1 MNQLNKILSW
11 LFALITVFLA
21 VYLKNI
27 LVLWFFLYL
36 GILYILKLN
45 SSLKFIA
52 IVYGFLAVF
61 LGFTIQLYKITV
73 WYDTFIHFLAGIFI
87 SLIAIYILDML
98 NMFNRKNVIFN
109 VIFILLFVLGI
120 SAFWEMIEFTA
131 DNVVHSDMQRMAT
144 GVYDTMKDII
154 AAFIGT
160 IMFDVIFYY
169 EYKNNHKLLL
179 RRFINNMIGG

>member
-11 LFALITVFLA
+11 LFALITLFLA

-27 LVLWFFLYL
+27 LILWFLVYL
-36 GILYILKLN
+36 VILNILKLN

-52 IVYGFLAVF
+52 IVYGFLACF
-61 LGFTIQLYKITV
+61 LGFTIQLYKITT

-87 SLIAIYILDML
+87 SLIAIYVLDML
-98 NMFNRKNVIFN
+98 KMFNKKNIVFN
-109 VIFILLFVLGI
+109 MIFILLFVLGI

-131 DNVVHSDMQRMAT
+131 DNVVYSDMQRKIT

-154 AAFIGT
+154 AAFVGT
-160 IMFDVIFYY
+160 IMFNILFYC
-169 EYKNNHKLLL
+169 EYRNNRKNLLYK
-179 RRFINNMIGG
+179 FIENMFGG